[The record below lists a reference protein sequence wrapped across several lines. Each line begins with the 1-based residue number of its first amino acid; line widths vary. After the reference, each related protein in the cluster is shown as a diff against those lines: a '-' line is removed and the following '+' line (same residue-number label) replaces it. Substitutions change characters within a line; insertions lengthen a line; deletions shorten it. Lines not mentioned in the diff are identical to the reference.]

1 MSYKELAVLEQIV
14 GGVEFEYLTW
24 ANRGETKLRT
34 YSFDQYKIVNI
45 CRLID
50 KLFGNNWANHPSY
63 EETGKAV
70 MRWCKENKA
79 SYYAAPREDFY
90 LGRACEQAKSE
101 GNSVVVVEDLS

>member
-1 MSYKELAVLEQIV
+1 MSYKELAVLGQIV
-14 GGVEFEYLTW
+14 GGVEFELYEDY
-24 ANRGETKLRT
+24 NSQT

-90 LGRACEQAKSE
+90 LRRACEQAKSE